1 MKIYLYVCALLMLLN
16 NKNVLLGKEVEN
28 RGSNENNNGSHF
40 TFCYTPPLE
49 SLEVPGVGPFN
60 VHKGHR
66 LIPITI
72 PEGSEL
78 CDDPMSLFEPENE
91 IWDNDIL
98 VPKEFEDFSELMEEA
113 RNLEEDK
120 NVQLT
125 SKINEILKEK
135 VYEQI
140 EPPIIP
146 KHVMPLYTDENEKT
160 ELKGIPDTSDRV
172 LDKEESSLFDDLS
185 LVSKQDES
193 YGTLNEEEVKR
204 GIGMRIFMFV
214 EFCRDNLARNGLP
227 LNIINNSMYTEEN
240 FKFFSTNWS
249 SFGSEELVFNDVPYQ
264 IWQGFVSSGI
274 LTAGDKKISEETKR
288 KLVLYSLN
296 EFFNGLERYYSYNIN
311 DKVDY
316 KYYLYLESLGVDE
329 AIKTIRQY
337 RDSLGGMSKGEASL
351 KDSSERE
358 ITASPSLSS
367 SSSSISTS
375 SMYVPGDFELSNEG
389 STTKEELTE
398 QGERSGYD
406 VVEEDN
412 LMEGKNEKVESVVDL
427 SKTKGPF
434 EDELGKSS
442 EIGDE
447 KSMVSTRIKWFSIF
461 INEYLGRIG
470 IGLSISE
477 YSCDNTAIYAFF
489 KNLKNE
495 DKFSLP
501 DLVWNLLIQNGFE
514 EKTSDLELSYDEKRE
529 IVKELWFIFIDI
541 EGKMFG
547 NQVNYQSYNQVSWM
561 MDIEIRDIISGF
573 LDKLKVETSKKLMN
587 LSKRRNGSSADKYV
601 TLKEENTI
609 KPLNDDEFAN
619 NLSRAKELG
628 LFNLNSLENEVSDNN
643 LQSDIDGGN
652 MEIFENSFEYDK
664 NKVGDANKYLNKDTS
679 LDSTSSSSSSN
690 EIGGMSEKINKKG
703 KGRKKTKSKKRK
715 GKRRSKKN
723 SNIDKTNK
731 GKKSEKSEVREETV
745 ADRSSKAVKTARELM
760 EKIKSEDD
768 KSRSPDSSI
777 ESETSSFSPLDWLRF
792 DSTDN
797 GENKKPELELADVSL
812 DRNEREVYNL
822 EEKEESNNFDD
833 KERTSKYPDY
843 ITNEEASKSVGLEID
858 QLFDQETPSSI
869 KPEELSNV
877 EKHVSE
883 RSNDDYT
890 INRPVY
896 NEQDENVEKE
906 ISKTVSE
913 VEELQNRNENT
924 ENLVEKSHS
933 IGDKNPRNLLSDLI
947 KSIDKN
953 MDEESAEDETGGAE
967 IEKFEDEIETEE
979 GEKSV
984 GELKGAEKGSFKNKL
999 SNLLQRTKN
1008 FFGFGKTESKK
1019 VEEESTLGKE
1029 IEYTNL
1035 AKIVIHFIQSYAALR
1050 YRFVKEGAIQSS
1062 FEEIKALVKDSL
1074 HFHQGTTEFDTFDLE
1089 KGVKAIAGMLGGGS
1103 FTAIKTLGLTSRDI
1117 SNSLKRYLVNLF
1129 PTDNIEKIYKKNKKI
1144 NTTSEWLKI
1153 YLKNDLIIE
1162 EMLPK
1167 QLERPS
1173 IVGES
1178 SDLIDG
1184 FSNSEEVMEKADLMC
1199 EKIIK
1204 LIEKYI
1210 QNSESDR
1217 ITKRDLDCLA
1227 VTAVN
1232 QLHNFTLSNAIYL
1245 FLFKYKTNLW
1255 KYLTQEIALSLSREI
1270 QE

>member
-1 MKIYLYVCALLMLLN
+1 MEIYLYVCALLMLLN

-28 RGSNENNNGSHF
+28 RGSNENDNGSHF
-40 TFCYTPPLE
+40 TFCYTPPFE

-91 IWDNDIL
+91 IWDNNIL

-113 RNLEEDK
+113 RNLEEDT

-135 VYEQI
+135 MYEQI
-140 EPPIIP
+140 EPQIIP
-146 KHVMPLYTDENEKT
+146 KHVMPLYMDENEKT
-160 ELKGIPDTSDRV
+160 ELKRIPDTSDRV
-172 LDKEESSLFDDLS
+172 LDKEESSLLDDLS

-193 YGTLNEEEVKR
+193 YGTLNEEVKR

-227 LNIINNSMYTEEN
+227 LNIINNSMYTEDN

-296 EFFNGLERYYSYNIN
+296 EFFNGLERYYSYKIN

-329 AIKTIRQY
+329 AIKTIGQY
-337 RDSLGGMSKGEASL
+337 RDSLGGISKGDASS

-358 ITASPSLSS
+358 VTASPSLS

-375 SMYVPGDFELSNEG
+375 SMYVPRNFEFSNEA

-406 VVEEDN
+406 FVKEDN
-412 LMEGKNEKVESVVDL
+412 LMEGKSEKVESVVDL
-427 SKTKGPF
+427 SMTKGAF
-434 EDELGKSS
+434 EDEREKSS

-447 KSMVSTRIKWFSIF
+447 KSMVSTRIKWFIIF

-477 YSCDNTAIYAFF
+477 HSCDNTGIYDLF
-489 KNLKNE
+489 KNLNNE

-529 IVKELWFIFIDI
+529 IVKELWLIFIDI
-541 EGKMFG
+541 EIKMFG

-561 MDIEIRDIISGF
+561 MDIEIRDIICDF

-587 LSKRRNGSSADKYV
+587 LSERRNGSAADKYG

-628 LFNLNSLENEVSDNN
+628 LFNLNSFENEVSDNN
-643 LQSDIDGGN
+643 LQSDINGGN
-652 MEIFENSFEYDK
+652 MEMFENRFEYDK

-679 LDSTSSSSSSN
+679 LESTSSSSSN
-690 EIGGMSEKINKKG
+690 EIGGMSEKMNKKG
-703 KGRKKTKSKKRK
+703 KGRKNNKSKKRK
-715 GKRRSKKN
+715 DKRRSKKN
-723 SNIDKTNK
+723 SNIDKTNR

-768 KSRSPDSSI
+768 KSRIPDSSI
-777 ESETSSFSPLDWLRF
+777 ESETSNFSPLDWLRF

-797 GENKKPELELADVSL
+797 GKNKKPELELTDVSL
-812 DRNEREVYNL
+812 DRNEKEVYNL
-822 EEKEESNNFDD
+822 EEKEESNSFDD
-833 KERTSKYPDY
+833 NERTSKYPGY

-858 QLFDQETPSSI
+858 QLFDQETPPSI

-883 RSNDDYT
+883 GSKDDYT
-890 INRPVY
+890 SNRPVY
-896 NEQDENVEKE
+896 NEQDENVEE
-906 ISKTVSE
+906 ESSKTVSE

-924 ENLVEKSHS
+924 ENIVEKSHS
-933 IGDKNPRNLLSDLI
+933 ISDKSSRNLLSDLI
-947 KSIDKN
+947 KSIGKN
-953 MDEESAEDETGGAE
+953 MDEEGAEDETRGAE

-984 GELKGAEKGSFKNKL
+984 GELRGAEKGSFKNKL

-1008 FFGFGKTESKK
+1008 FFGFGKTESKN

-1050 YRFVKEGAIQSS
+1050 YRFVKEGAIESS

-1089 KGVKAIAGMLGGGS
+1089 KGVKIIAGMLGGGS

-1129 PTDNIEKIYKKNKKI
+1129 PTDNIEQIYKKNKKI
-1144 NTTSEWLKI
+1144 NTTNEWLKT

-1167 QLERPS
+1167 QLERPT
-1173 IVGES
+1173 IVEES
-1178 SDLIDG
+1178 NDLIDG

-1204 LIEKYI
+1204 LIGKYI
-1210 QNSESDR
+1210 HNSESNR

-1232 QLHNFTLSNAIYL
+1232 QLHNFTLSNSIYL